1 MNEKIREL
9 EEKLEELQK
18 ENDALRRENVELR
31 SENTKLKEHRDVDTC
46 ENDDFKASQEAED
59 VVELL
64 IRRSEIIDRLKELA
78 DGLLNHT
85 CQNERAAIIEV
96 LASWNH
102 DEIAKPMPTK
112 ILNELLTSQRLS
124 EICLN
129 VIYDDIIAAVNT
141 APIKVGRGRKK
152 LDTKYADLIK
162 KMAINKNL
170 HLAKAER
177 LLKIYCEQFCK
188 KTADG
193 RFRISNAPGLFDV
206 ATRSEKFTV
215 ESGDET
221 CFYVKMEN
229 N

>member
-1 MNEKIREL
+1 MNETIREL
-9 EEKLEELQK
+9 ERKLEELQK
-18 ENDALRRENVELR
+18 ENEALRKENVELR
-31 SENTKLKEHRDVDTC
+31 SENAKLKEHRDVDTC

-59 VVELL
+59 IVELL
-64 IRRSEIIDRLKELA
+64 MRRSEIIDRLKELA
-78 DGLLNHT
+78 EGLLNHT

-124 EICLN
+124 ETCLN

-141 APIKVGRGRKK
+141 APIKVGGGRKI
-152 LDTKYADLIK
+152 DTKYADSIK
-162 KMAINKNL
+162 KMVTNKNL

-193 RFRISNAPGLFDV
+193 SFRIANAPGLFDV
-206 ATRSEKFTV
+206 ATRSKKFTV

-221 CFYVKMEN
+221 RFYVKMEN

>member
-1 MNEKIREL
+1 MSKTVSEL
-9 EEKLEELQK
+9 EKKLEEAKLEIEALRK
-18 ENDALRRENVELR
+18 ENEELR
-31 SENTKLKEHRDVDTC
+31 SENAKLKEHRDVDTC

-78 DGLLNHT
+78 EGLLNHT

-124 EICLN
+124 ETCLN

-141 APIKVGRGRKK
+141 APIKVGRGRKI
-152 LDTKYADLIK
+152 DTKYADLIK
-162 KMAINKNL
+162 KMATNKNL

-193 RFRISNAPGLFDV
+193 SFRISSAPGLFDV

-221 CFYVKMEN
+221 RFYVKMEN

>member
-1 MNEKIREL
+1 MSKTVSELEKEL
-9 EEKLEELQK
+9 EEAKLEIEALRK
-18 ENDALRRENVELR
+18 ENIELR
-31 SENTKLKEHRDVDTC
+31 SENAKLKEHRDVDTC

-78 DGLLNHT
+78 EGLLNHT

-124 EICLN
+124 ETCLN

-141 APIKVGRGRKK
+141 APIKVGRGRKI
-152 LDTKYADLIK
+152 DTKYADSIK
-162 KMAINKNL
+162 KMATNKNL

-193 RFRISNAPGLFDV
+193 SFRISNAPGLFDV

-221 CFYVKMEN
+221 RFYVKMEN

>member
-9 EEKLEELQK
+9 ERKLEELQK
-18 ENDALRRENVELR
+18 ENEALRRENVELR
-31 SENTKLKEHRDVDTC
+31 SENAKLKEHRDVDTC
-46 ENDDFKASQEAED
+46 ENDDFMASEEAED

-64 IRRSEIIDRLKELA
+64 MRRSEIIDRLKELA

-85 CQNERAAIIEV
+85 CQNEWAAIREI
-96 LASWNH
+96 LASWEH
-102 DEIAKPMPTK
+102 DVIAKPMPTK

-124 EICLN
+124 ESCLN
-129 VIYDDIIAAVNT
+129 VIFDDIITAVYT
-141 APIKVGRGRKK
+141 APIKAGRARKI
-152 LDTKYADLIK
+152 DSKYADVIK
-162 KMAINKNL
+162 KMALNKNL

-177 LLKIYCEQFCK
+177 LLKVYCEQFCK

-193 RFRISNAPGLFDV
+193 SIRISNAPGLFDV
-206 ATRSEKFTV
+206 ATRSGKFIV

-221 CFYVKMEN
+221 RFYVRMEN